1 MLKISLIEEEN
12 VNASMTTGA
21 ATTMT
26 PQGAHLSPEP
36 FPPAKSIALFCIT
49 TDFVPKHLVLLKKSY
64 LKPRFPSDNYD
75 IIQLFE
81 LKIILKISL

>member
-1 MLKISLIEEEN
+1 MSSFCS

-26 PQGAHLSPEP
+26 PQGAHCEP
-36 FPPAKSIALFCIT
+36 FPLPKSIALFCIIV
-49 TDFVPKHLVLLKKSY
+49 TDFVPKHLVLLKKSD

-81 LKIILKISL
+81 LKNILKISL